1 MTQLIKIFRELCV
14 KFLVTC
20 IWNMLN
26 QKNQMLLMKI
36 HLPIEVDEADSCEEV
51 VSCEEDP
58 FADYTDEGDTDS
70 LADL

>member
-1 MTQLIKIFRELCV
+1 
-14 KFLVTC
+14 
-20 IWNMLN
+20 
-26 QKNQMLLMKI
+26 MLLMKI